1 MPSEECVDHA
11 RVALRGSHHKRRDA
25 GGVCRFNRR
34 AGVEHSSH
42 GLPIPLEGGDDE
54 RDFSGRGGRGNVE
67 VRRETVIDYGRP
79 ARFDDRQYGVSA
91 G

>member
-42 GLPIPLEGGDDE
+42 GLPIPLEGGVDE
-54 RDFSGRGGRGNVE
+54 SDLFGGGGRGNVE
-67 VRRETVIDYGRP
+67 VRRETVIDDGRS
-79 ARFDDRQYGVSA
+79 ARFDERQDSVSA
-91 G
+91 R